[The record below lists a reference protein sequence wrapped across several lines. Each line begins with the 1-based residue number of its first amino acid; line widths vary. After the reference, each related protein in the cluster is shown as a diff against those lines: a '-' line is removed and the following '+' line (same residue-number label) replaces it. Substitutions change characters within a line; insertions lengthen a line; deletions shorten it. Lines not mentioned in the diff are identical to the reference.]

1 MKNNFKSAKRTLE
14 TEIKELQNLL
24 RSLDDNFDN
33 AIKTILKCEGRV
45 AVSGLGKS
53 GLIGRKISA
62 TLASTGTP
70 SFFLHPSEAL
80 HGDLGMLRKEDVV
93 LALSNSGETE
103 EIVSLIP
110 FLKRIGT
117 KIISITGNN
126 NSTLAVNSDIHLLAK
141 VSEEGCPLNLA
152 PMASTT
158 VQLAL
163 GDAIASE
170 LMDRRK
176 FMPEDFAKFHP
187 GGKLGKRFIKVKELM
202 HKGEEIPLVPH
213 NEIMKNVIYTI
224 SSKKLG
230 VAIVSDSN
238 CKLLGII
245 TDGDLRRLLE
255 KFGGDLLDKTAKEC
269 ANLTPKTISGDSL
282 AVEAL
287 NIMEEKK
294 ITSLVVTDEDKNI
307 KGIVHLHDLWKLQ
320 LI

>member
-1 MKNNFKSAKRTLE
+1 MNNNFESAKKTIE
-14 TEIKELQNLL
+14 TELKELQNILN
-24 RSLDDNFDN
+24 SLDENFGR
-33 AIKTILKCEGRV
+33 AVAEILNCDGRV
-45 AVSGLGKS
+45 VVTGLGKS

-80 HGDLGMLRKEDVV
+80 HGDLGMLRKGDIVF
-93 LALSNSGETE
+93 ALSNSGETE
-103 EIVSLIP
+103 EIINLIP
-110 FLKRIGT
+110 FLKRLGT
-117 KIISITGNN
+117 KIISVTGNK
-126 NSTLAVNSDIHLLAK
+126 NSTLSQNSDIHILAQ

-158 VQLAL
+158 VQIAL

-170 LMDRRK
+170 LMSRRN

-187 GGKLGKRFIKVKELM
+187 GGKLGKRFLKVKELM
-202 HKGEEIPLVPH
+202 HKGDEVPVAL
-213 NEIMKNVIYTI
+213 ESAIMKDVIYTI

-230 VAIVSDSN
+230 VAIILDSN
-238 CKLLGII
+238 NKLMGII
-245 TDGDLRRLLE
+245 TDGDLRRLIE
-255 KFGGDLLDKTAKEC
+255 KYGGSLLQKTAKEC
-269 ANLTPKTISGDSL
+269 ANLNPKTICEDSL

-294 ITSLVVTDEDKNI
+294 ITSLVVADEDKNI

>member
-1 MKNNFKSAKRTLE
+1 MENKFKAAKKTIE
-14 TEIKELQNLL
+14 TEIRELHKLL
-24 RSLDDNFDN
+24 NSIDKNFEK
-33 AIKTILKCEGRV
+33 AIETILNSEGR
-45 AVSGLGKS
+45 AVVTGLGKS
-53 GLIGRKISA
+53 GLVGRKISA

-80 HGDLGMLRKEDVV
+80 HGDLGMLRKGDIV

-103 EIVSLIP
+103 EIINLVP
-110 FLKRIGT
+110 FLKRLGT
-117 KIISITGNN
+117 KLISITGNQ
-126 NSTLAVNSDIHLLAK
+126 NSTLAQNSDIHLLTP
-141 VSEEGCPLNLA
+141 VSEEGCPINLA

-158 VQLAL
+158 VQMAL

-170 LMDRRK
+170 LMSRRN

-187 GGKLGKRFIKVKELM
+187 GGRLGKRFMKVKDLM
-202 HKGEEIPLVPH
+202 HKGDEVPLVTG
-213 NEIMKNVIYTI
+213 NENMKNVIYTI

-230 VAIVSDSN
+230 VAIVSN
-238 CKLLGII
+238 ENNKLSGII

-255 KFGGDLLDKTAKEC
+255 KYGGDLLTKTAEEC
-269 ANLTPKTISGDSL
+269 ANLNPKTISEDSL

-294 ITSLVVTDEDKNI
+294 ITSLVVTDLNKNI

>member
-1 MKNNFKSAKRTLE
+1 MENNFTSAKKTIE
-14 TEIKELQNLL
+14 TAINELKNLL
-24 RSLDDNFDN
+24 NCLDENFN
-33 AIKTILKCEGRV
+33 KAIEEILNCEGRV
-45 AVSGLGKS
+45 VVTGLGKS
-53 GLIGRKISA
+53 GLVGRKISA

-70 SFFLHPSEAL
+70 SFFLHPSEAF
-80 HGDLGMLRKEDVV
+80 HGDLGMLRKGDIV

-103 EIVSLIP
+103 EIVKLVP
-110 FLKRIGT
+110 FLKRLGV
-117 KIISITGNN
+117 KLFSITGNR
-126 NSTLAVNSDIHLLAK
+126 NSTLAVNSDIHLFAG

-158 VQLAL
+158 VQIAL

-170 LMDRRK
+170 LMSRRK

-187 GGKLGKRFIKVKELM
+187 GGKLGKRFLKVKELM
-202 HKGEEIPLVPH
+202 HKGGEIPLAKK
-213 NEIMKNVIYTI
+213 ESIMKDVIFTI

-230 VAIVSDSN
+230 VAVISDEN
-238 CKLLGII
+238 DKLFGII
-245 TDGDLRRLLE
+245 TDGDLRRLIE
-255 KFGGDLLDKTAKEC
+255 KFGGDLLNKKAEEC
-269 ANLTPKTISGDSL
+269 ANPNPKTILEDSL

-294 ITSLVVTDEDKNI
+294 ITSLVVADEEKNI